1 MPRKTAAQKAAER
14 AAEAAK
20 AEAPPLFALPQ
31 DLAQAIL
38 NFLLTCEA
46 GKVIGLIDGLRQLQT
61 VEISEPDD
69 EEPEAK

>member
-14 AAEAAK
+14 EAEAAK
-20 AEAPPLFALPQ
+20 TAAPPIFALPQ

-46 GKVIGLIDGLRQLQT
+46 GKVIGLIDALRQLQV
-61 VEISEPDD
+61 VEISEED
-69 EEPEAK
+69 EEPDE